1 VKKVCFILGAL
12 ICASPAILLR
22 DGLVLWGIV
31 AGVVAFALAISSYA
45 LRPGEISHLASAIR
59 PAVLVAA
66 LPALWI
72 LFQVCPLGVLAH
84 PIWTSTRAALGH
96 AIAGTISVDPG
107 ATVIGFGQ
115 YLTLG
120 AAAFLSAAV
129 AVDRQ
134 RAEWLLFALTG
145 GGVIAGLLAVTY
157 DWLFSDFQLTFVR
170 AQALDSAAMG
180 AIIACAACVRLI
192 ERHNT
197 GRLVPTSTPLMR
209 RLAPSG
215 IALAICIAAVCL
227 ERKSGMFVATGCGV
241 ATLAC
246 VLVIRWFG
254 LRLWGTTAL
263 AVPAIG
269 IAIVIA
275 ANQPAEHGRSL
286 LLAFAEASPISS
298 TAMSQRMLE
307 DAPLLGTG
315 VGTFAALAPIYRE
328 MDDRLSGSTASTT
341 AAAFAI
347 ELGRPLLWSIA
358 TVTLIAIVFLLRASL
373 RRGRDWFYPAM
384 GASCLIAL
392 FISAF
397 VNAGLLGTAPG
408 VIGAGAFGLA
418 FAQSKSRTPQP

>member
-1 VKKVCFILGAL
+1 
-12 ICASPAILLR
+12 
-22 DGLVLWGIV
+22 
-31 AGVVAFALAISSYA
+31 
-45 LRPGEISHLASAIR
+45 
-59 PAVLVAA
+59 
-66 LPALWI
+66 
-72 LFQVCPLGVLAH
+72 
-84 PIWTSTRAALGH
+84 
-96 AIAGTISVDPG
+96 
-107 ATVIGFGQ
+107 
-115 YLTLG
+115 
-120 AAAFLSAAV
+120 
-129 AVDRQ
+129 
-134 RAEWLLFALTG
+134 
-145 GGVIAGLLAVTY
+145 
-157 DWLFSDFQLTFVR
+157 
-170 AQALDSAAMG
+170 
-180 AIIACAACVRLI
+180 
-192 ERHNT
+192 
-197 GRLVPTSTPLMR
+197 MR

-227 ERKSGMFVATGCGV
+227 ESKSGMFVATGCGV

-286 LLAFAEASPISS
+286 LLALAEASPISS

-328 MDDRLSGSTASTT
+328 MDDRLSDTTASTT

-347 ELGRPLLWSIA
+347 ELGRPLLWAIA
-358 TVTLIAIVFLLRASL
+358 TVTLIAIIFLLRASL

-397 VNAGLLGTAPG
+397 VNAGLLGAAPG
-408 VIGAGAFGLA
+408 LIGAGAFGLA